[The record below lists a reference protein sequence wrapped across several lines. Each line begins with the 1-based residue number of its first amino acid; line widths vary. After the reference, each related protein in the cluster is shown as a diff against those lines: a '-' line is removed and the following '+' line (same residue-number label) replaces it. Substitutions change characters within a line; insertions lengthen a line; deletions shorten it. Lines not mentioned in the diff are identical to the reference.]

1 MYGYQEIQKLAGV
14 WEGRLIRYAFQ
25 FLHDRKKAE
34 EATLAALLDLVRLFP
49 GESGPSDPGPWLL
62 KRVREFCLKKGS
74 GTGNDFQTYPGET
87 PESGMRRAIQSLPG
101 REQELLSLRFEQG
114 LSCGR
119 IAGILDLKKEDVIEM
134 LQAAE
139 ENLKNGQI

>member
-1 MYGYQEIQKLAGV
+1 MYGYKEIHKLAGV

-34 EATLAALLDLVRLFP
+34 ETALSALLDLVRVFP
-49 GESGPSDPGPWLL
+49 GGEKPEDPGLWLL
-62 KRVREFCLKKGS
+62 KRVREICREKASGS
-74 GTGNDFQTYPGET
+74 ETGFLTYPGET
-87 PESGMRRAIQSLPG
+87 PEPGMRRAIQDLSG
-101 REQELLSLRFEQG
+101 KDQELLALRFEQG

-119 IAGILDLKKEDVIEM
+119 IAKILERKKEDVIEL

-139 ENLKNGQI
+139 ENLKNGQD